1 MLHTHSILES
11 IDPFTNTF
19 TLDRVRNNNF
29 GLSTSVT
36 LFAGFQN
43 VNNIRM
49 SNYDYLAS
57 KYDAEK
63 IANDISI
70 NIITAF

>member
-1 MLHTHSILES
+1 
-11 IDPFTNTF
+11 
-19 TLDRVRNNNF
+19 
-29 GLSTSVT
+29 
-36 LFAGFQN
+36 
-43 VNNIRM
+43 M

-70 NIITAF
+70 NIITAFLQLMYNKELAAVNEDKLALSMLQVTELAKW